1 MKKTILLTLF
11 LYGLFSVPL
20 TATTYRVNNKLADNA
35 SLKIYSTIQGAYDAA
50 QNGDTIMLEGS
61 PDSYSTGFNFVKRL
75 IVKGPGYFLGENPG
89 ISANKL
95 SAVINS
101 ISFYTGSEGSVL
113 IGVTL
118 NSVDQ
123 YTGGNNLTFRRC
135 CIDYFAAHSNCE
147 NVAFSECY
155 FTGDSYNGSI
165 YNTGNKM
172 TNLVVMNC
180 IFDSPSAV
188 SQYGQISI
196 FGAYEHSGTFLNN
209 VFNNDYFIIP
219 NGFEMKNNILFT
231 TNKTNVNLPDLNGF
245 ITNNISIS
253 DHFGTANN
261 NQANV
266 TAGSLFLGTGSSDG
280 KWQLKAGSPAIGA
293 GVGGIDCGAFGGL
306 GPYILSGLPI
316 GPVIYQLDVSS
327 HSNAENKLPVTIKVK
342 SY

>member
-1 MKKTILLTLF
+1 MKKFILLFLF
-11 LYGLFSVPL
+11 FCGLLTIPL
-20 TATTYRVNNKLADNA
+20 TGTTFRVNNKLSDNA
-35 SLKIYSTIQGAYDAA
+35 PANIYNTIQKAHDAA

-61 PDSYSTGFNFVKRL
+61 PDIYSASFNFVKRL
-75 IVKGPGYFLGENPG
+75 IIKGPGYFLGENPG

-118 NSVDQ
+118 GSVHH

-135 CIDYFAAHSNCE
+135 CIDDFAAHSNCE
-147 NVAFSECY
+147 NITFSECY
-155 FTGDSYNGSI
+155 FTGASYSGSI
-165 YNTGNKM
+165 YNQGFKM

-196 FGAYEHSGTFLNN
+196 TGAYENSGTFLNN
-209 VFNNDYFIIP
+209 LFNNDYFIIP

-231 TNKTNVNLPDLNGF
+231 TNKTNVDLPDLNGF

-266 TAGSLFLGTGSSDG
+266 PASSLFLGTGSTDG

-306 GPYILSGLPI
+306 GPYILSGLPT
-316 GPVIYQLDVSS
+316 GPVIYQLNVSS
-327 HSNAENKLPVTIKVK
+327 HSITGNKLPVTIKVK